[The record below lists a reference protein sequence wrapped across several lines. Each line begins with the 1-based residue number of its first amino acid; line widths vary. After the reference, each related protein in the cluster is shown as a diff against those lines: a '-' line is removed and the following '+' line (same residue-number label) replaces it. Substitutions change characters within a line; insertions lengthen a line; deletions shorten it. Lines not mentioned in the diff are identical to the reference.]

1 MEHAP
6 KHASPTSEITAHPQL
21 ILNLTA
27 MPHLNPTPAIQMP
40 TLDMALIPMAP
51 ILTIMMIILTT
62 LTLSMFY
69 NFFCGKFK
77 LRSKEYKAIMI

>member
-27 MPHLNPTPAIQMP
+27 MPHLNPTPATQMP
-40 TLDMALIPMAP
+40 TLDMAH
-51 ILTIMMIILTT
+51 
-62 LTLSMFY
+62 TLSMFY
-69 NFFCGKFK
+69 ENLF
-77 LRSKEYKAIMI
+77 LREI